1 MSRKA
6 RFKINTTYD
15 QTVQD
20 QMSFFLQN
28 INYENADFRSLIV
41 IEENR
46 QPMLLCS
53 QTLTNE
59 GLFIGNNQGNTV
71 SHPALK
77 AKTDAQTKIYNI
89 LKTLGGNMLDRKRL
103 EKLDK
108 INDSDSEGESDLEKF
123 LKG

>member
-28 INYENADFRSLIV
+28 INYENADFISLILL
-41 IEENR
+41 EENL
-46 QPMLLCS
+46 QQMFLCS
-53 QTLTNE
+53 QTLTKE
-59 GLFIGNNQGNTV
+59 GLFIVNNQGNTV

>member
-6 RFKINTTYD
+6 RYKINTSFD

-28 INYENADFRSLIV
+28 INYENADFISLILL
-41 IEENR
+41 EENL
-46 QPMLLCS
+46 QQMFLCS
-53 QTLTNE
+53 QTLTKE
-59 GLFIGNNQGNTV
+59 GLFIVNNQGNVV

-77 AKTDAQTKIYNI
+77 GKTDAQTKIYNI

-108 INDSDSEGESDLEKF
+108 INDSDSAGESDLEKF